1 MLIVLQGAPGSAP
14 AEAVLDEQ
22 LIAQIRSS
30 DFIRV
35 IGLAINVRLACCG
48 LYYLMTIL
56 LTIPYIG
63 VIERIDID
71 GQSTGML

>member
-1 MLIVLQGAPGSAP
+1 VLIVLHGAPSSAP

-30 DFIRV
+30 NFIRV
-35 IGLAINVRLACCG
+35 IGLAINVRLTCG
-48 LYYLMTIL
+48 RLYYLMTVFP
-56 LTIPYIG
+56 TIPYIG

>member
-1 MLIVLQGAPGSAP
+1 MLIVLHGAPSSAP

-48 LYYLMTIL
+48 LYYLVTIL
-56 LTIPYIG
+56 LTIFYIRI
-63 VIERIDID
+63 IERIDID
-71 GQSTGML
+71 GQSAGML

>member
-1 MLIVLQGAPGSAP
+1 MLIVLHGAPGSAP

-35 IGLAINVRLACCG
+35 IGLAINVRLTCG
-48 LYYLMTIL
+48 RLYYLGTIL
-56 LTIPYIG
+56 LTIFYIRI
-63 VIERIDID
+63 IERIDID